1 MQDNK
6 INKYQ
11 ENDTDKRKIFIIGLV
26 VSLLI
31 CTLICLIIFLVE
43 YYSNKDFLYKC
54 LTDAFSLSG
63 LILILSY
70 FLVFCSFQGSFDMI
84 TYAIQVAFYT
94 TFYKNLRETKVAKN
108 YAEYKELKREK
119 ERPNISYMAIVG
131 GVFLIIGL
139 LLLIPYYQLRP

>member
-11 ENDTDKRKIFIIGLV
+11 EKDTDKKKIFIIGLV
-26 VSLLI
+26 VSFVV
-31 CTLICLIIFLVE
+31 CSLICLIIFLVE

-63 LILILSY
+63 LILLLSF
-70 FLVFCSFQGSFDMI
+70 FLVYCSFQGSFDMI
-84 TYAIQVAFYT
+84 TYAIQVVFYT

-119 ERPNISYMAIVG
+119 DRPSVYYMALVG
-131 GVFLIIGL
+131 TIFLAVGL
-139 LLLIPYYQLRP
+139 FLLIPYYQLRP